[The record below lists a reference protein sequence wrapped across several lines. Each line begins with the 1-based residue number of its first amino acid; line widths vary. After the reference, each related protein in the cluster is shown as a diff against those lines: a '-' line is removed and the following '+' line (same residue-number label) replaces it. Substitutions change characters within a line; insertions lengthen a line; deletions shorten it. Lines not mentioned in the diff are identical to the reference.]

1 MTEKPLEASSLD
13 KAGTQYWDKT
23 WKNVPMPS
31 PFDPELP
38 SLDDTFNMR
47 IHAVFEHIFNLQ
59 PVETVLEIGCAY
71 SIWPR
76 YLRDTQGIEADGI
89 DYSRIGCLRT
99 RAMWEEM
106 GLKGAVHEADIFNP
120 PETLLDMYDLV
131 TSFGVMEHFED
142 TSLALSQAGKFLKPG
157 GLILTSIPNLSGFL
171 GSVQR
176 GLDKEIYDIHIPLN
190 REQITQAHETAGF
203 EILDSRYLMSCNF
216 TLLRAPKWEKSWKG
230 KILSRMLSVPT
241 KLIWLLESEWRQLP
255 VSQLFSPYILVLAR
269 KK

>member
-1 MTEKPLEASSLD
+1 MTDISIDPPGHD
-13 KAGTQYWDKT
+13 MAGTQYWDKT

-47 IHAVFEHIFNLQ
+47 IHAIFQHIFNLQ
-59 PVETVLEIGCAY
+59 PIENALEIGCAY

-106 GLKGAVHEADIFNP
+106 GLKGTVHEADIFNP
-120 PETLLDMYDLV
+120 PETLQGAYDLV
-131 TSFGVMEHFED
+131 TSFGVMEHFSD
-142 TSLALSQAGKFLKPG
+142 TSAALSQAGMFLKPG
-157 GLILTSIPNLSGFL
+157 GLILTSIPNLSGGLGFL
-171 GSVQR
+171 QR
-176 GLDKEIYDIHIPLN
+176 WLDKEIYDIHIPLD
-190 REQITQAHETAGF
+190 REQITQAHEDARF

-230 KILSRMLSVPT
+230 KILARILSAPT

-255 VSQLFSPYILVLAR
+255 VSQMFSPYILVLAR